1 LASKTPRA
9 EIFPNINQLKPAW
22 RIGRL
27 EMCEPFGWQDLERS
41 KLQEIR
47 ARLSELEKLT
57 WNEILVQNKYWN
69 HTIQVE
75 DLCSEAQERLLDLR
89 LDDYDEI
96 VSLRL
101 SNLERI
107 WGLRIDGAMT
117 LLWWDPDHSICPSLK
132 T

>member
-27 EMCEPFGWQDLERS
+27 EMCEPFGWRDLERS

-69 HTIQVE
+69 HTIQVG